1 MEKFKMMKES
11 LMSQIYAQMGNL
23 QNVDTKELGEAID
36 MIKDLE
42 EAMYYCSI
50 VKAMEESQ
58 EEKKYA
64 TQYYSPMMA
73 NNNGGNNRMYYD
85 GGNSNSNGG
94 GNSGG
99 NSGSRSNYSSMYYED
114 ERYPLHL
121 QPHEASM
128 YLPAKMQQERDA
140 REGRSPINRR
150 KYMESKSMHKD
161 DITQKKELEEYM
173 NELSRDIIEMISD
186 ATPDQKVLLA
196 QKLNTLA
203 SKVQ

>member
-85 GGNSNSNGG
+85 GGNSSNGG

-99 NSGSRSNYSSMYYED
+99 NSGGRSNYSSMYYED
-114 ERYPLHL
+114 ERYPFHL

-128 YLPAKMQQERDA
+128 YLPAKMQQERDS

>member
-85 GGNSNSNGG
+85 GGNSSNGG
-94 GNSGG
+94 GNNGG
-99 NSGSRSNYSSMYYED
+99 NSGGRSNYSSMYYED

-161 DITQKKELEEYM
+161 DMTQRKELEEYM

>member
-1 MEKFKMMKES
+1 MEKFKMIKES

-64 TQYYSPMMA
+64 SQYYSPMMA
-73 NNNGGNNRMYYD
+73 YNNGGNNRMYYD
-85 GGNSNSNGG
+85 GGNSSNGG

-99 NSGSRSNYSSMYYED
+99 NSGNRSNYSSMYYED

-128 YLPAKMQQERDA
+128 YLPAKMQQERDS

-161 DITQKKELEEYM
+161 DMTQRKELEEYM

>member
-64 TQYYSPMMA
+64 SQYYTPMMA
-73 NNNGGNNRMYYD
+73 YNNEGNDNNRMYYED
-85 GGNSNSNGG
+85 G
-94 GNSGG
+94 
-99 NSGSRSNYSSMYYED
+99 
-114 ERYPLHL
+114 RYPLHL

-128 YLPAKMQQERDA
+128 YLPEKMQQERDS

-161 DITQKKELEEYM
+161 DMTQRKELEEYM
-173 NELSRDIIEMISD
+173 NELSHDIIEMISD
-186 ATPDQKVLLA
+186 ATPDQKLLLS
-196 QKLNTLA
+196 QKLNALA

>member
-64 TQYYSPMMA
+64 SQYYSPMMA
-73 NNNGGNNRMYYD
+73 YNNGGNNKMYYD
-85 GGNSNSNGG
+85 GGNSSNGG
-94 GNSGG
+94 GNNGG
-99 NSGSRSNYSSMYYED
+99 NSGNRSNYSSMYYED

-161 DITQKKELEEYM
+161 DMTQRKELEEYM

>member
-11 LMSQIYAQMGNL
+11 LMSLIYAQMGNL

-85 GGNSNSNGG
+85 GGNSSNGG

-99 NSGSRSNYSSMYYED
+99 NSGGRSNYSSMYYED

-161 DITQKKELEEYM
+161 DMTQRKELEEYM

>member
-85 GGNSNSNGG
+85 GGSGSNGG

-99 NSGSRSNYSSMYYED
+99 NSGNRSNYSSMYYED

-161 DITQKKELEEYM
+161 DMTQRKELEEYM

>member
-1 MEKFKMMKES
+1 MEKFKMLKET

-50 VKAMEESQ
+50 VKAMEESE

-64 TQYYSPMMA
+64 THYYSNMPMTYA
-73 NNNGGNNRMYYD
+73 NNSGGQ
-85 GGNSNSNGG
+85 

-99 NSGSRSNYSSMYYED
+99 GGSRNYNDRMYYNGGQMYYED
-114 ERYPLHL
+114 NQYPLHL
-121 QPHEASM
+121 QPHEAAEFVPQRM
-128 YLPAKMQQERDA
+128 RDE

-150 KYMESKSMHKD
+150 KYMESKQMHKD
-161 DITQKKELEEYM
+161 DNMQKKELEEYM
-173 NELSRDIIEMISD
+173 NELSRDLMEMISD
-186 ATPDQKVLLA
+186 ASPEHKVLLS
-196 QKLNTLA
+196 QKLTTLA
-203 SKVQ
+203 SKIQ